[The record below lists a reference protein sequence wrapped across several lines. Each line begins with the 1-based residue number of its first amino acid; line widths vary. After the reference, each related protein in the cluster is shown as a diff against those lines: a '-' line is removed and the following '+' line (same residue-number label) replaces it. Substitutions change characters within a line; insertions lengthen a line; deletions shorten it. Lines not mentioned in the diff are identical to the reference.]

1 MKRKVI
7 VIVTLVALMLSGCT
21 SYTYDK
27 QDMVELENRL
37 LETENQL
44 SEQAMLV
51 ESISEDLVGLKEE
64 NESLKDQLALLD
76 SEKMEAPSEI
86 EKRIS
91 TIEVRQLINEQFIE
105 NLAEY
110 EIVCGWIEEFSEVEK
125 TIVFDD
131 QEWIDVRDE
140 SRIEELGLALEDFP
154 NGFTLFNEDESV
166 KTYQY
171 DQDVVIYLYEETTEW
186 TYMRMTRAEFEIY
199 LELCGPD
206 LIFCDVVLRDG
217 IVVAVIEKYIP

>member
-7 VIVTLVALMLSGCT
+7 VIVTLLALMLSGCT
-21 SYTYDK
+21 SNTYDK

-64 NESLKDQLALLD
+64 NESLKEQLALLD
-76 SEKMEAPSEI
+76 SEQVEEPSEI
-86 EKRIS
+86 EKRIT

-110 EIVCGWIEEFSEVEK
+110 EIVCGWIEDFSEVEK

-140 SRIEELGLALEDFP
+140 SRVEELGLALEDFP
-154 NGFTLFNEDESV
+154 NGFTLYNEDESV

-171 DQDVVIYLYEETTEW
+171 DQDVVIYLYGETTEW
-186 TYMRMTRAEFEIY
+186 TYTRMTRAEFEIY
-199 LELCGPD
+199 LELCGTRSYF
-206 LIFCDVVLRDG
+206 L
-217 IVVAVIEKYIP
+217 